1 MKNGTEVTL
10 NLSLNVIG
18 DSSDE
23 SNFQHKYLL
32 SERLVSRQREAFANN
47 LSTNRKLSKVQLFKI
62 VQSGGF
68 LGRVFRSLLRTS
80 LSLMKNI
87 LRPLA

>member
-68 LGRVFRSLLRTS
+68 LGRVFRSLLRTG